1 MNDDHDLDAP
11 RALTPASPWIA
22 PAWSADEL
30 AERINGLYAATWQIV
45 HQSEAQLMEMLW
57 ELRHKHFTP
66 DDPSWSF
73 DRARRSVEQRF
84 QAFVEARIPWLPPA
98 DAQRMVDTWDAAR
111 KDRGLREFARAK
123 PGEAMRFFPL
133 LAGGGGAEAFPG
145 DEDVAEILAMP
156 PRKRNKKLRELIDA
170 ADGGGKR
177 SPDDE
182 ELIKSLRAERDELAA
197 ARQAGQ
203 DSDAC
208 HAALEKYLDDM
219 NQMAADL
226 RVQASVDTTD
236 FLAVF
241 GPGLKKHP
249 RIFQS
254 RLDGIRAIASSLEA
268 DAAHLLEQ
276 WLNFAAAAPDAD
288 GGGD

>member
-1 MNDDHDLDAP
+1 MNDDPDAP
-11 RALTPASPWIA
+11 RALTPTHWSTPEVNAS
-22 PAWSADEL
+22 EL
-30 AERINGLYAATWQIV
+30 AERINGLYAATWQIMR
-45 HQSEAQLMEMLW
+45 QSEAQLLEMLW
-57 ELRHKHFTP
+57 ELRHKHFTEEYADHYGSRTP
-66 DDPSWSF
+66 D
-73 DRARRSVEQRF
+73 QRF
-84 QAFVEARIPWLPPA
+84 QEFVKMRIRWLPPA

-111 KDRGLREFARAK
+111 KDRGLLEFARAK
-123 PGEAMRFFPL
+123 PGEAMRFFPA
-133 LAGGGGAEAFPG
+133 LAAANGTDAFPG

-219 NQMAADL
+219 NQMAADI

-276 WLNFAAAAPDAD
+276 WLNFADAAPDAD

>member
-1 MNDDHDLDAP
+1 MNDDTAALDAP
-11 RALTPASPWIA
+11 QALTPASPWTA

-30 AERINGLYAATWQIV
+30 AERINGLYAATWQIMR
-45 HQSEAQLMEMLW
+45 QSEAQLMEMLW
-57 ELRHKHFTP
+57 ELRHKHFTEEDIAP
-66 DDPSWSF
+66 DWKT
-73 DRARRSVEQRF
+73 RSPEQRF

-133 LAGGGGAEAFPG
+133 LAAGGADALPG

-177 SPDDE
+177 HPDDE

-197 ARQAGQ
+197 AKRAGQ

-208 HAALEKYLDDM
+208 HAALEKYLDDI
-219 NQMAADL
+219 NQLAADL

-241 GPGLKKHP
+241 GPGLKKQS
-249 RIFQS
+249 IFQA
-254 RLDGIRAIASSLEA
+254 RLNSIRAIASSLEA

-276 WLNFAAAAPDAD
+276 WLNFAGAAPDAD
-288 GGGD
+288 D